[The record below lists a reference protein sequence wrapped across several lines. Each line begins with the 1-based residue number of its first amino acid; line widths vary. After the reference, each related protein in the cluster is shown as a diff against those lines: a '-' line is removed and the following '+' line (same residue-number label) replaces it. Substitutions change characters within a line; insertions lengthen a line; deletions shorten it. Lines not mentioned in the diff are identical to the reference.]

1 MKNTA
6 DIDISKLSPY
16 KCNLGLKNKLQRLFW
31 SMVYWLLFRPLR
43 LRLFNPWRLFLL
55 RCFGARMDK
64 GCVVHATAEI
74 WAPWNL
80 EMGAFVCLAP
90 QVICYNAD
98 KITLGSKV
106 TVSQYSYL
114 CTASHDITSLERPL
128 ITKPITICD
137 FAWVCAGAFVGP
149 GVILGDGA
157 VVGARAVVTK
167 DVEPWSVVA
176 GNPAKFI
183 KKRELKEE

>member
-1 MKNTA
+1 
-6 DIDISKLSPY
+6 
-16 KCNLGLKNKLQRLFW
+16 
-31 SMVYWLLFRPLR
+31 
-43 LRLFNPWRLFLL
+43 
-55 RCFGARMDK
+55 MDK

-114 CTASHDITSLERPL
+114 CTASHDITSLDRPL
-128 ITKPITICD
+128 ITKPIKICD

-149 GVILGDGA
+149 GVTLGDGA
-157 VVGARAVVTK
+157 VVGAGSVVTNDLPAEMICMGIPARAVRARPK
-167 DVEPWSVVA
+167 S
-176 GNPAKFI
+176 
-183 KKRELKEE
+183 